1 VRRYEKAQSAL
12 DADAYARIYP
22 GADAQKIRT
31 AFEQMRSQSVEFEIE
46 KIEIAPGGASATV
59 RGRETRTAVPRM
71 GPDQHFTGPRLLHLE
86 KRGDT
91 WVITRLGS

>member
-1 VRRYEKAQSAL
+1 PTPPPAEPGRPSETERIRDLVRRYEKAQSAL
-12 DADAYARIYP
+12 DADSYARIYP

-59 RGRETRTAVPRM
+59 RGREPRTAAPHRA
-71 GPDQHFTGPRLLHLE
+71 PAQPFTG
-86 KRGDT
+86 
-91 WVITRLGS
+91 